1 MPVRAG
7 VVVGHV
13 VGDENDKIGLRI
25 RRAGD
30 PTRFLESLGFLSV
43 PGLYRAIGVDYDPE
57 TPAFADH
64 CFTGDYPTRLIDH
77 DQNESSKERQL
88 SLLD

>member
-1 MPVRAG
+1 
-7 VVVGHV
+7 
-13 VGDENDKIGLRI
+13 
-25 RRAGD
+25 
-30 PTRFLESLGFLSV
+30 V

-57 TPAFADH
+57 TPAFADQ

>member
-1 MPVRAG
+1 MADRTELIAANNSLEEMR
-7 VVVGHV
+7 
-13 VGDENDKIGLRI
+13 D
-25 RRAGD
+25 
-30 PTRFLESLGFLSV
+30 FLEVESLGFLSV

-64 CFTGDYPTRLIDH
+64 CFTGNYPTRLIDH
-77 DQNESSKERQL
+77 EHNESSKERQL